1 MADKLKSLKEIEPEE
16 LNVLSNPK
24 YVKYICAST
33 GKHTT
38 NTFIKLGEE
47 ANEADVISSIFSII
61 YATYRGLYDDP
72 DTRDLALWFRKE
84 TVNQITKDAFWDK
97 KDPEGFFSVEELEE
111 LNKRILS

>member
-1 MADKLKSLKEIEPEE
+1 MTDKFASLKEIEPEE
-16 LNVLSNPK
+16 LNVLCNPK
-24 YVKYICAST
+24 YVKYVCAST

-47 ANEADVISSIFSII
+47 ANEADVISSIFTII

-72 DTRDLALWFRKE
+72 DTKDLAAWFREEIK
-84 TVNQITKDAFWDK
+84 NQINKDAFWDK
-97 KDPEGFFSVEELEE
+97 EDPEAFLSVEELEE